1 MDGVIPLNKEIGQTS
16 SDYVYKL
23 RKLLH
28 TKKIGHTGTLD
39 PLVDGVLPICVGQ
52 ATKLVNTLTGSPK
65 AYEGEIT
72 LGRSTTTEDR
82 EGSTVEEK
90 KLTEAFSVEQLNKI
104 FIEMTGDLTQIP
116 PMFSA
121 VKVNGKKLY
130 EYARAGLEVERPK
143 RRIHIYDFHI
153 LDEPIF
159 DEETGYQTLRFHVK
173 CSKGTYVRTLAVE
186 FGKLLGYPAFMS
198 QLTRV
203 ESAGYTL
210 NQTFTYGQLETMME
224 KGDHS
229 FIKSIDDVLSDVPAH
244 ELTDEEW
251 EIRVSH
257 GGFLEP
263 EIDNDKDKLLR
274 VQRGG
279 ITKALYKYDKV
290 RDMWIPDLMLL
301 NNK

>member
-23 RKLLH
+23 RKVLH
-28 TKKIGHTGTLD
+28 TRKIGHTGTLD

-65 AYEGEIT
+65 EYEGEIT
-72 LGRSTTTEDR
+72 LGRSTTTEDC
-82 EGSTVEEK
+82 EGDTVEEK
-90 KLTEAFSVEQLNKI
+90 KLSQPIAVEDLNQV
-104 FIEMTGDLTQIP
+104 FQQMTGDITQIP

-121 VKVNGKKLY
+121 VRVNGKKLY
-130 EYARAGLEVERPK
+130 EYARAGIEVERPE
-143 RRIHIYDFHI
+143 RTIHIYDFHI
-153 LDEPIF
+153 LGEPVF
-159 DEETGYQTLRFHVK
+159 DEATGYQTIRFHVK

-186 FGKLLGYPAFMS
+186 FGRMLDLPAFMS

-203 ESAGYTL
+203 KSAGFAIGE
-210 NQTFTYGQLETMME
+210 TFTIGQIETML
-224 KGDHS
+224 DQNDLS
-229 FIKSIDDVLSDVPAH
+229 FLKSIDDVLKDVPAH

-251 EIRVSH
+251 EVRVFH
-257 GGFLEP
+257 GGFLDLP
-263 EIDNDKDKLLR
+263 IADKTKLLR
-274 VQRGG
+274 VMRSGT
-279 ITKALYKYDKV
+279 TKALYKYDKV